1 MRNFGLIDLKTF
13 VGVVL
18 LIESKLTPPNDSCAQ
33 DAASIGVAS
42 VQALARF
49 TMCPRLAR
57 AASFA

>member
-18 LIESKLTPPNDSCAQ
+18 LESKLTPPNDSCAQ